1 MSAFHLT
8 FRRFL
13 ADESGSSMVE
23 EALILAVMVIAVMFA
38 ISSLTNT
45 LQGGITGAA
54 GAIGDVIP
62 AS

>member
-1 MSAFHLT
+1 MSAFQQTIH
-8 FRRFL
+8 RFF

-23 EALILAVMVIAVMFA
+23 EALILAVMVIAVMFG
-38 ISSLTNT
+38 IMQLTNT

-54 GAIGDVIP
+54 GAIGDAIP